1 MKTLSKFLVGIKSEE
16 SSLIVCVISCVIL
29 YAEVIMFAKRSQ
41 MLKNLE
47 SVLKKGEPY
56 SNVFIEQAAKDIL
69 QMVEMFMEPK
79 LRPLTEKEIDDHIL
93 VKQVHD
99 SRKDEVRNYVR
110 NLDYEMKREFI
121 PEDT

>member
-1 MKTLSKFLVGIKSEE
+1 MINEIYYYFNSNGNYVR
-16 SSLIVCVISCVIL
+16 IL
-29 YAEVIMFAKRSQ
+29 ERVIMFAKRSQ

-47 SVLKKGEPY
+47 SMLNGDSPKSVKAEEILKM
-56 SNVFIEQAAKDIL
+56 I
-69 QMVEMFMEPK
+69 EMFMEPK
-79 LRPLTEKEIDDHIL
+79 LRPLTEKEVDDHVL
-93 VKQVHD
+93 VKQVHH